1 MKKST
6 LILKLQFINSKRVG
20 LELYF
25 LYRKKSDDPIEIL
38 RANLEGSTAK
48 TKLETVYINKIKHQ
62 VLNEDEEG
70 KAAADTVEWTL
81 KHIKDVDDLK
91 NTYYYFPNEEPK
103 EDETIEDDFH
113 IPEEF
118 KEMANLKDKEHET
131 FSLYNFN
138 KHSLDDVFAFL
149 IRLQI
154 DNEQIILYKHKYSI
168 DVLSRSIILKVL
180 GAEINHSTKFSLE
193 QEPLLKLSEKI
204 DFMLVDDN
212 FIILNLKLLESH
224 FGFNERYLKKGAE
237 SLNFIKKKGILTDT
251 NIFDDLV
258 KKVSFSKKL
267 MKVKA
272 DNEVLKTSVAD
283 IKSFLEGY
291 KTKDGKFSLANRI
304 KYIPIKN
311 KFEVKSKIAAED
323 FIRLLNDQ
331 YLWSLLT
338 KRPFIS
344 DSASE
349 FLEGEKQK
357 EKGDAASKKVN
368 KKAKMKK

>member
-1 MKKST
+1 M
-6 LILKLQFINSKRVG
+6 
-20 LELYF
+20 
-25 LYRKKSDDPIEIL
+25 
-38 RANLEGSTAK
+38 
-48 TKLETVYINKIKHQ
+48 
-62 VLNEDEEG
+62 
-70 KAAADTVEWTL
+70 
-81 KHIKDVDDLK
+81 
-91 NTYYYFPNEEPK
+91 
-103 EDETIEDDFH
+103 
-113 IPEEF
+113 
-118 KEMANLKDKEHET
+118 KDKEHET

-258 KKVSFSKKL
+258 KKVSFSK
-267 MKVKA
+267 
-272 DNEVLKTSVAD
+272 N
-283 IKSFLEGY
+283 
-291 KTKDGKFSLANRI
+291 
-304 KYIPIKN
+304 
-311 KFEVKSKIAAED
+311 
-323 FIRLLNDQ
+323 
-331 YLWSLLT
+331 
-338 KRPFIS
+338 
-344 DSASE
+344 
-349 FLEGEKQK
+349 
-357 EKGDAASKKVN
+357 
-368 KKAKMKK
+368 